1 MAQTSG
7 LKNPEVRVVSLGDW
21 IPCNGNFL
29 PIVCTSG
36 EAETVLNS
44 GKVNLLLAGEGTDP
58 GILSLCAKMNLP
70 ALCAG
75 KNPSAAEILQKAR
88 EAFNRRTPGAFAP
101 DAALI
106 GKGRLTN
113 DAKDLEGL
121 WKGNPGIAL
130 LGGSDT
136 LFHSLGHLPVELA
149 KGLRGQELEVASW
162 GDAALWM
169 VKQDLPVAILD
180 AQDGPLAAV
189 RVLARTARLAS
200 LKGIFFAGIKSNRE
214 FTLALGLAAL
224 GLKVSLSTPLP
235 LWGSEKVRTL
245 LRENLAAAGGIL
257 NHPDHPATADEI
269 LDWFLRS

>member
-1 MAQTSG
+1 
-7 LKNPEVRVVSLGDW
+7 
-21 IPCNGNFL
+21 
-29 PIVCTSG
+29 
-36 EAETVLNS
+36 
-44 GKVNLLLAGEGTDP
+44 
-58 GILSLCAKMNLP
+58 
-70 ALCAG
+70 
-75 KNPSAAEILQKAR
+75 
-88 EAFNRRTPGAFAP
+88 
-101 DAALI
+101 
-106 GKGRLTN
+106 
-113 DAKDLEGL
+113 
-121 WKGNPGIAL
+121 
-130 LGGSDT
+130 
-136 LFHSLGHLPVELA
+136 VELA

-169 VKQDLPVAILD
+169 VKQDLPVSVLD

-189 RVLARTARLAS
+189 RVLAQTAKLAS
-200 LKGIFFAGIKSNRE
+200 LKGIFFAGLKCNRE